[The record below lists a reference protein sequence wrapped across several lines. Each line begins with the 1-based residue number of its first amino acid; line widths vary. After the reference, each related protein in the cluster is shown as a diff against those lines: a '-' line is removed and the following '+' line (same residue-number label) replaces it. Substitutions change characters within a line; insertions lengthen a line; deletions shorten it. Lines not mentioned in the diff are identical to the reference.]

1 MYQKIQ
7 MRGLVKAFASLNI
20 EGGLYTTYI
29 ALKTKKF
36 IIKAERTEANFRLG
50 YLSKN

>member
-36 IIKAERTEANFRLG
+36 IIKVENSREG
-50 YLSKN
+50 GSKF